1 MKVSELTVDD
11 IARHMKLDTEEL
23 TEEER
28 TDLQIILDAAIEYI
42 SDYTGIPIKSETGM
56 SVDDYLELEFSVREA
71 DAAEI
76 KLLEEILA
84 SRN

>member
-1 MKVSELTVDD
+1 MREDYNILTRLIYLAMAGLWHERNEL
-11 IARHMKLDTEEL
+11 MELEEL
-23 TEEER
+23 FR
-28 TDLQIILDAAIEYI
+28 LRQARRYSIHIMASLM
-42 SDYTGIPIKSETGM
+42 GM

>member
-1 MKVSELTVDD
+1 MREDYNILTRLIYLAMAGLWRERNEL
-11 IARHMKLDTEEL
+11 MELEEL
-23 TEEER
+23 FR
-28 TDLQIILDAAIEYI
+28 LRQARRYSIHIMASLM
-42 SDYTGIPIKSETGM
+42 GM
-56 SVDDYLELEFSVREA
+56 SVDYYLELEFSVREA